1 MAAVKCAKYAAFRSA
16 HGAALGGR
24 VVVEA
29 GKMEKA
35 VDEVEGEFVVGGS
48 AELAGDSTGAL
59 GADDD
64 FTEAIA
70 EIETDD
76 IRRAGVVEE
85 LPVDRGDGVIVND
98 SDAEFPQR
106 VVGIPPLGVGGHD
119 GRSGAQEPK
128 QPCSGDR
135 QVALTVAQTDSER
148 VRTLGFHPWGR
159 RCGCEAC
166 SAAFA

>member
-1 MAAVKCAKYAAFRSA
+1 MAAGKCAKHVAFSRP
-16 HGAALGGR
+16 HGTTLGGR
-24 VVVEA
+24 VVVET
-29 GKMEKA
+29 GKMEKS
-35 VDEVEGEFVVGGS
+35 VDEVEGEFVIGGT
-48 AELAGDSTGAL
+48 AELAGYNAGAL

-64 FTEAIA
+64 FAETIA

-76 IRRAGVVEE
+76 IRRADVVEE

-98 SDAEFPQR
+98 GDAEFLQR
-106 VVGIPPLGVGGHD
+106 VVGIPPLDVDGHN
-119 GRSGAQEPK
+119 GRRSAQELK
-128 QPCSGDR
+128 QPCSCDR

-159 RCGCEAC
+159 RYGCEAC